1 MKNNNKKVALSG
13 VFIALAMLL
22 SYLESLI
29 PLSNLVTI
37 ISLHK
42 LGLRE
47 TIIISLGRIILS
59 GILFGNPVVIV
70 YSLAGAAFSIFAMAI
85 GKVIKLFSVV
95 GISVLGG
102 VSHNLGQLV
111 VATIMLENTRVL
123 YYMLVLG
130 ISGTI
135 AGIIIGLLAASIMK
149 NIRFH
154 N

>member
-1 MKNNNKKVALSG
+1 MVW
-13 VFIALAMLL
+13 
-22 SYLESLI
+22 
-29 PLSNLVTI
+29 TI
-37 ISLHK
+37 I
-42 LGLRE
+42 G
-47 TIIISLGRIILS
+47 IIILS

-70 YSLAGAAFSIFAMAI
+70 YSLAGATLSILAMAL
-85 GKVIKLFSVV
+85 GKMVKLFSLV

-135 AGIIIGLLAASIMK
+135 AGIVIGLMAVTIMK